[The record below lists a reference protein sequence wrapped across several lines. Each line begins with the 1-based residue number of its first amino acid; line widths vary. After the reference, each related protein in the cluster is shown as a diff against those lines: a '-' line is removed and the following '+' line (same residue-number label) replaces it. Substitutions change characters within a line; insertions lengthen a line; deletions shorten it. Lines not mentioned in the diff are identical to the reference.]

1 MTIKQFI
8 QNNHKDYRN
17 DDKGGSSDVILSQLM
32 DAIDTLEGKSDPN
45 GIITCVFSKL
55 KAELVRRGFKTHDAI

>member
-8 QNNHKDYRN
+8 LNNHKDYRN
-17 DDKGGSSDVILSQLM
+17 DGKGGNSDVILSQLM

-45 GIITCVFSKL
+45 TARVLSDL
-55 KAELVRRGFKTHDAI
+55 KTELTRRGFKNNDPT